1 MHEKVSRHNRPT
13 TVQQLPNHRPVRTLF
28 ISRRCFPTISGMS
41 VYAQNL
47 LGELVRGGVD
57 ATMIAQYRGDALG
70 RKVYGGGAPAAVPGV
85 KVIGAESIGEVE
97 GGDFE
102 RDVAEVV
109 RIALEEHAAKPFDLV
124 HAQYGYPP
132 GLAALEISRRAG
144 IPNLVSIQGGDGHWV
159 GTCCAYHRAA
169 MQAVLNHSGAVLIGS
184 KSFAEEVVEANGTA
198 MERFTFIPGAVATAR
213 FTPRTDWR
221 AGGWNDAQRPRLLYH
236 GRVDRRKGALDLVGA
251 FAALLRRPDLRAR
264 PELLISGIGPDSDAV
279 ESAMAQHG
287 LQADVRILGYV
298 AYDDVPEV
306 YRQAD
311 IFLSPTY
318 AEGFSNTILEAM
330 ASGLPCISTYS
341 VGVVDCLRDGDNGLL
356 VTPGDVAALEGAMHR
371 MLTDDALR
379 AQIAVRALS
388 EVRRVYSWGIVGRM
402 IVDVYESL
410 IGTAPDNDWSLPAPD
425 PACRYRKDPH
435 LL

>member
-1 MHEKVSRHNRPT
+1 MRI
-13 TVQQLPNHRPVRTLF
+13 LF
-28 ISRRCFPTISGMS
+28 ISRRYFPTISGMS

-47 LGELVRGGVD
+47 LGELVRSGVEV
-57 ATMIAQYRGDALG
+57 TMIAQYRGDALG

-102 RDVAEVV
+102 RDIAEIV

-132 GLAALEISRRAG
+132 GLAALEISKHTG

-159 GTCCAYHRAA
+159 GTCCSYHRAA

-184 KSFAEEVVEANGTA
+184 KSFAEEVVEGNGTA
-198 MERFTFIPGAVATAR
+198 MKRFTFIPGAVGTER
-213 FTPRTDWR
+213 FTPRVGWQ
-221 AGGWNDAQRPRLLYH
+221 AGVWGDGTRPRLLYH
-236 GRVDRRKGALDLVGA
+236 GRVDRRKGALDLVKA
-251 FAALLRRPDLRAR
+251 FAALLRRNDLPAR

-279 ESAMAQHG
+279 REAVG
-287 LQADVRILGYV
+287 REGIEDDVRILGYV
-298 AYDDVPEV
+298 AYDTVPEV
-306 YRQAD
+306 YRQGD

-356 VTPGDVAALEGAMHR
+356 VQPSDVAALEGAMHR

-379 AQIAVRALS
+379 AQVAARALD
-388 EVRRVYSWGIVGRM
+388 EVQGVYSWGTVGRM
-402 IVDVYESL
+402 IVDMYRSL

-425 PACRYRKDPH
+425 AACRYRKNPH